1 MGVPREKVL
10 VRGKDVKVNPAGS
23 QAAASSLLL
32 GLVLFG
38 VCVLPGSSWAFLLQI
53 TASQAGLVFF
63 SFGSRD
69 LKTSEVYLSF

>member
-53 TASQAGLVFF
+53 T
-63 SFGSRD
+63 
-69 LKTSEVYLSF
+69 